1 MVCETV
7 HDATC
12 DKRRSSELGLVE
24 AERPSHMSGSS
35 DTTDGPLRS
44 DTDQQPQPSSSFIP
58 SENPVEGNRT
68 QKEKNDDVH
77 YTSEF

>member
-1 MVCETV
+1 MSWKLEGDVVAIADEI
-7 HDATC
+7 
-12 DKRRSSELGLVE
+12 SLV
-24 AERPSHMSGSS
+24 M
-35 DTTDGPLRS
+35 
-44 DTDQQPQPSSSFIP
+44 P